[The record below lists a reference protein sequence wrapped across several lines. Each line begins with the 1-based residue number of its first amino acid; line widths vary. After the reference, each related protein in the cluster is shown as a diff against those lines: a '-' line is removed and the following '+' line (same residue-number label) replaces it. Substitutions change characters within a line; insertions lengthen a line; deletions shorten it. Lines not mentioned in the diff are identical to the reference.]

1 MVSQPGLVVGVL
13 VSAAALASA
22 GFLLVSATALGDS
35 EPLFYLLA
43 SSGAV
48 WKVAGLAV
56 ALTLVVIIATGV
68 SSHGLFLGAL
78 VSSLGLA
85 IVTALLVLSSI
96 SDSMRLPGAAAVTL
110 GVFVVSSWWAS
121 DSRRSCRYLHASVIL
136 AAILASFFL
145 VVAAQSLRY
154 IVQDPFPSCR
164 TGISQA
170 LLHGGS
176 SLLCVSLLALLETC
190 CWARRRA
197 G

>member
-56 ALTLVVIIATGV
+56 ALTLVVIIA
-68 SSHGLFLGAL
+68 
-78 VSSLGLA
+78 
-85 IVTALLVLSSI
+85 
-96 SDSMRLPGAAAVTL
+96 
-110 GVFVVSSWWAS
+110 
-121 DSRRSCRYLHASVIL
+121 
-136 AAILASFFL
+136 ILASFFL